1 MGHSTA
7 ECWGKCKHCGRYGHR
22 SEMCRTTIKSDQA
35 EALKKAAAADAR
47 KKAKG
52 KKKKKNAKKVV
63 EELIETLNI
72 SLPDTSN
79 EYETSSSDSSGD
91 EGSPGPSV
99 KKVQETPQSRR
110 EARAQEFA
118 ETISDAKV
126 IDTLNKTK
134 MATKVKKVT
143 NKKGKSYT
151 EAEVS
156 KNMDFRE
163 STTEML
169 LLDSGAEV
177 NIVGEDIVKDINV
190 KVYKLKEE
198 RVFTEA

>member
-1 MGHSTA
+1 M
-7 ECWGKCKHCGRYGHR
+7 
-22 SEMCRTTIKSDQA
+22 
-35 EALKKAAAADAR
+35 
-47 KKAKG
+47 
-52 KKKKKNAKKVV
+52 V
-63 EELIETLNI
+63 EELLETLNI
-72 SLPDTSN
+72 SSPDNSS
-79 EYETSSSDSSGD
+79 EDETSSEDSSGE

-198 RVFTEA
+198 RVVNKASRNQLNIIGVCDIFIKMPCIRKTKKLQCLVL

>member
-22 SEMCRTTIKSDQA
+22 SELCRTKIKSDQA

-52 KKKKKNAKKVV
+52 KKKNKNAKKVV
-63 EELIETLNI
+63 EELLETLNI
-72 SLPDTSN
+72 SSPDNSS
-79 EYETSSSDSSGD
+79 EDETSSEDSSGE

-118 ETISDAKV
+118 ETISDEKV
-126 IDTLNKTK
+126 IETLNKTK
-134 MATKVKKVT
+134 MATKVKKS
-143 NKKGKSYT
+143 NK
-151 EAEVS
+151 
-156 KNMDFRE
+156 
-163 STTEML
+163 
-169 LLDSGAEV
+169 
-177 NIVGEDIVKDINV
+177 
-190 KVYKLKEE
+190 
-198 RVFTEA
+198 